1 MKSFEESINWLNT
14 HREHAY
20 SMIRIF
26 LGIVLFVRG
35 IIMFSNPSAITS
47 LAGGQNLYYWHS
59 VIMVAHLFGGI
70 LLALGYQTRLAAL
83 LQLPILIGAVFF
95 VHLGQGLVA
104 EGQSLE
110 LSVLV
115 MFLLVVY
122 LLFGSGLF
130 ALDNAKNKKDSSSET
145 VSNLA

>member
-1 MKSFEESINWLNT
+1 MKSFEDSINWLNT
-14 HREHAY
+14 HRDHAY

-26 LGIVLFVRG
+26 LGIALFVRG

-47 LAGGQNLYYWHS
+47 LAGGQNLYFWHS
-59 VIMVAHLFGGI
+59 VIMVAHIVGGI
-70 LLALGYQTRLAAL
+70 LLAIGYQTRFAAL

-122 LLFGSGLF
+122 LLFGAGLF
-130 ALDNAKNKKDSSSET
+130 ALDNRINKEGSSSET
-145 VSNLA
+145 VNNLA